1 MLAEKR
7 QCTVHWWSIGHSR
20 NDPSSATLVHCA
32 VPVRPTDLSH
42 RHTHRVVHY
51 RHSSDRSFRSLWLED
66 IYSQLD
72 RENERKGTLHR
83 LCSEIDSI
91 KSCSSCTNWS
101 EGESLARFGNQCTTW
116 INDRDCCCC
125 CCLCLIGVL
134 PPNVDDFIIRCSG
147 SASSADDANWLT
159 FRLTL
164 FLRRFGISRL
174 TLLC

>member
-1 MLAEKR
+1 MHCCFFVCRPLYHPSGGLRFVNWENMSSWCPLTLSPLRSFSSGLFICKHTQQISSKSVHGAQTTVLVICSLER
-7 QCTVHWWSIGHSR
+7 DSVRCTD
-20 NDPSSATLVHCA
+20 DPSDIHWMTLAVVATLVHCA
-32 VPVRPTDLSH
+32 VPVRPADLSH

-101 EGESLARFGNQCTTW
+101 EGE
-116 INDRDCCCC
+116 
-125 CCLCLIGVL
+125 
-134 PPNVDDFIIRCSG
+134 
-147 SASSADDANWLT
+147 
-159 FRLTL
+159 
-164 FLRRFGISRL
+164 
-174 TLLC
+174 